1 MNNWTPLRTL
11 SDSELAAKA
20 NTELD
25 TLTSTDLER
34 ELLQRFEEQLAWQS
48 VFDLIR
54 ENYANNVESA
64 LEELPQILKQ
74 VAALECVGELPELV
88 KALQDHNIDEIKV
101 LREKLE
107 RADKFYDIAAEGGEA
122 FSMLAKL
129 AETSQ

>member
-1 MNNWTPLRTL
+1 MNTWTPLRTL

-34 ELLQRFEEQLAWQS
+34 ELLQRFEEQLAWQPI
-48 VFDLIR
+48 FDLIK
-54 ENYANNVESA
+54 NTYANKAESA
-64 LEELPQILKQ
+64 FEELPQVLEQ
-74 VAALECVGELPELV
+74 VAALECVGELKEIV
-88 KALQDHNIDEIKV
+88 GALQDHNIDEVKA

-107 RADKFYDIAAEGGEA
+107 RADKFYDVAQEAGEA